1 MKEKLLIFKEK
12 NINLKTTISILLL
25 MGLISGVLG
34 FIYEELFYKID
45 LGYWVKRGSTW
56 GPIIPIYFF
65 GGIAIVLFT
74 YRLKKNPF
82 IVLMVNCIVTGLIEF
97 GTGLFFDKVVNTRLW
112 DYNEEIWN
120 WGNINGYV
128 CVRSVALFGICSLL
142 FIYIII
148 PLLLK
153 LREKIGDKKTDIIAY
168 VGTGIMFIDII
179 SHFLITYVF
188 AH

>member
-12 NINLKTTISILLL
+12 NINLKTTISIILL

-34 FIYEELFYKID
+34 FFYEELFYKID
-45 LGYWVKRGSTW
+45 LGYWVKRGSTF

-74 YRLKKNPF
+74 YRLKKHPLVVL
-82 IVLMVNCIVTGLIEF
+82 IVNSIVTGILEY
-97 GTGLFFDKVVNTRLW
+97 GTGLFFDKVLNTRLW

-120 WGNINGYV
+120 WGNVNGYI
-128 CVRSVALFGICSLL
+128 CFRSIALFGICSLL
-142 FIYIII
+142 FIYLIV

-153 LREKIGDKKTDIIAY
+153 LRDKIGDKKTNIIAY
-168 VGTGIMFIDII
+168 VGTGLLFIDII
-179 SHFLITYVF
+179 AYYLVTYIVG
-188 AH
+188 H